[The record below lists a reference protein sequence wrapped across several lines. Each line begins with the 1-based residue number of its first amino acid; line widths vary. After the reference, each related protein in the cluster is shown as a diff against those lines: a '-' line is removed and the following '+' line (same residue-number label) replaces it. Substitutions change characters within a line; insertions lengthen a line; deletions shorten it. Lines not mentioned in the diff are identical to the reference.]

1 MYRTIVVGTDGSST
15 AQVAVSQAVDLARV
29 TGATLHVVCARQPAF
44 AMAGGPELGLGG
56 LDPVPTATDAVAVL
70 VEARDEAEAAG
81 VPVAVHDPG
90 GPPASA
96 LVEIA
101 GAVDADLLVVGSRGM
116 RGPRR
121 LLGSTPNFVT
131 HHAPCHV
138 LVAHTG

>member
-15 AQVAVSQAVDLARV
+15 AQVAVAQAVDLARV

-44 AMAGGPELGLGG
+44 AMAGAPELGTGF
-56 LDPVPTATDAVAVL
+56 DAAPTADAAAAVL
-70 VEARDEAEAAG
+70 DEALAEAESVG
-81 VPVAVHDPG
+81 VQAAVHDPG

-101 GAVDADLLVVGSRGM
+101 RAVGADLLVVGSRGM

-138 LVAHTG
+138 LVAHTS